1 MDAVEGPEYFGE
13 KEAAIALRVQRAT
26 EQEIVKKLNRIASLV

>member
-1 MDAVEGPEYFGE
+1 MDTVESPEYYGE

-26 EQEIVKKLNRIASLV
+26 EQDIVKKLDRIASLV

>member
-1 MDAVEGPEYFGE
+1 MDAVECPEYFGE

-26 EQEIVKKLNRIASLV
+26 EQDIVKKLDRIASLV